1 MPKVTHDTAPMLVE
15 VIAFRSIV
23 DYCEIDLAQLSRYR
37 NIRVNGKEYDLER
50 IMTTRPSSRIEQRLK
65 RKIIREFKKI
75 KITYRNDSTFLKHAE
90 HWYKSRV
97 EPGDI
102 EIYVAE
108 LADTKYYD
116 QVALQD
122 GTYPDRDRI
131 ENDIAPY
138 DEVTGYPRKW
148 RNRPELSLTNLL
160 REQGGS
166 SAKS

>member
-75 KITYRNDSTFLKHAE
+75 KITYRNNYTFLQHAE
-90 HWYKSRV
+90 HW
-97 EPGDI
+97 
-102 EIYVAE
+102 
-108 LADTKYYD
+108 
-116 QVALQD
+116 
-122 GTYPDRDRI
+122 
-131 ENDIAPY
+131 
-138 DEVTGYPRKW
+138 
-148 RNRPELSLTNLL
+148 
-160 REQGGS
+160 
-166 SAKS
+166 